1 MPDVIPLWALSS
13 SGTGVLH
20 RIETYDGAP
29 RADEEG
35 LLWRALC
42 QVFTEPE
49 SADALRGTA
58 PVCSVC
64 AGVELA
70 VA

>member
-1 MPDVIPLWALSS
+1 MSRATPLWALSS

-20 RIETYDGAP
+20 RIDLRDGSP
-29 RADEEG
+29 RTDEEG
-35 LLWRALC
+35 LSWRALC
-42 QVFTEPE
+42 RAATQPT
-49 SADALRGTA
+49 SADAFKGAA

-64 AGVELA
+64 ADTDRA

>member
-1 MPDVIPLWALSS
+1 MHVWALSS

-20 RIETYDGAP
+20 RIEMYDDTP
-29 RADEEG
+29 RTDDEG

-42 QVFTEPE
+42 SVSTEPE
-49 SADALRGTA
+49 SADALRGMA
-58 PVCSVC
+58 LVCSVC
-64 AGVELA
+64 ADAERA

>member
-1 MPDVIPLWALSS
+1 MPNVIPLWALSS

-20 RIETYDGAP
+20 RIAMYDGAP
-29 RADEEG
+29 RTDNDG

-42 QVFTEPE
+42 QVSTEPE
-49 SADALRGTA
+49 SADAMRDTA

>member
-1 MPDVIPLWALSS
+1 MPDVPLWALSS

-20 RIETYDGAP
+20 RIATAGGAP
-29 RADEEG
+29 RTDEEG

-42 QVFTEPE
+42 QVSTEPE
-49 SADALRGTA
+49 SADAMRGTT

>member
-1 MPDVIPLWALSS
+1 MTGTTPLWALSS

-20 RIETYDGAP
+20 RIELCDGVP
-29 RADEEG
+29 RTDGEG

-42 QVFTEPE
+42 SVSTEPE
-49 SADALRGTA
+49 ADTLRGPG

-64 AGVELA
+64 ADTNLA